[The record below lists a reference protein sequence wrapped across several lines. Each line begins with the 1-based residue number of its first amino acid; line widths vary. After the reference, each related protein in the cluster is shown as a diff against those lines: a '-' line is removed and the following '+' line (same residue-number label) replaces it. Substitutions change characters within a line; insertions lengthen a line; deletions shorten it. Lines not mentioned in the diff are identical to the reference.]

1 MHLQIMAESFLRR
14 RLYEFGIF
22 EYFGSVVVVCHDGFV
37 LGVLDVLD
45 LGVFDVVNREEAL

>member
-1 MHLQIMAESFLRR
+1 MAESFLRR